1 MNYNAVI
8 FDMDGTVLDTL
19 ADLHAAVNAMRRH
32 EGLSELSLDHVRRS
46 VGNGVGVL
54 MEQTLPPD
62 YPRRREAEAFYRAY
76 YESHCLIDTAPYPG
90 ILSLMDALR
99 DRGVGMAVVS
109 NKQDPA
115 VQSLRAHFFAGRL
128 DFALGATE
136 ALPRKPH
143 PEMVWACV
151 QALGAERDQ
160 CLFVGDSEVDIA
172 TARNAGLDVAAVSWG
187 FRDRGLLES
196 LKPDYLIDRP
206 EEILG
211 LFGER

>member
-1 MNYNAVI
+1 MKYTAVI

-19 ADLHAAVNAMRRH
+19 ADLRDAVNAMRRH
-32 EGLSELSLDHVRRS
+32 EGLTELSLDYVRAS

-54 MEQTLPPD
+54 MERTLGPD
-62 YPRRREAEAFYRAY
+62 YPRRREAEAFYRDY
-76 YESHCLIDTAPYPG
+76 YENHCLIKTAPYPG
-90 ILSLMDALR
+90 ILPLMEALQA
-99 DRGVGMAVVS
+99 RGVAMAVVS

-115 VQSLRAHFFAGRL
+115 VQSLREHFFGPRL
-128 DFALGATE
+128 DFALGTTD

-151 QALGAERDQ
+151 EALGREREQ

-187 FRDRGLLES
+187 FRDRELLVS
-196 LKPDYLIDRP
+196 LKPDWLVDRP
-206 EEILG
+206 EEILK
-211 LFGER
+211 LFA